1 MLAAWR
7 YAYLQP
13 VLLHAA
19 CLCSVAALLLAA
31 LLCSAC
37 SLLLLIAACVRRD
50 AVVGTR
56 RRPLLPVVLAATW
69 DISITVRCS
78 TSPCAICDTCG
89 GLGAADAMANVFFLA
104 PP

>member
-31 LLCSAC
+31 WRCSAC

-56 RRPLLPVVLAATW
+56 RRPLLPVFLLPLRTSVPLCAVLPHLVLSVIPAVVW
-69 DISITVRCS
+69 ELLMKW
-78 TSPCAICDTCG
+78 P
-89 GLGAADAMANVFFLA
+89 M
-104 PP
+104 